1 LSKAEEVYSALIGPI
16 ERKMMRTVT
25 RILQDPD
32 DAADAFQEALA
43 YIWKNLKQ
51 IHRHANPQAYIL
63 RICASA
69 ALDLLRKRMRIEKR
83 ERPIDDSPLHGT
95 EVLVSTK
102 IHERETVR
110 AIQGRIADLP
120 KQQAEAVL
128 LRAFEEQSFESIGR
142 ALGCSEATAR
152 SNVSKGLARLRT
164 LLSAPEWG
172 KEINQ

>member
-1 LSKAEEVYSALIGPI
+1 
-16 ERKMMRTVT
+16 
-25 RILQDPD
+25 
-32 DAADAFQEALA
+32 
-43 YIWKNLKQ
+43 KQ

-152 SNVSKGLARLRT
+152 SHVSKGLARLRT